1 MSIEAIIEKILQIR
15 QDLTRAEILERIEEK
30 KKTAE
35 GFLTDKAAVRIVAS
49 ELGVEIPREL
59 FRHEVLIKD
68 LISGLN
74 AVTVVGRI
82 TRIYPVQTFVRSDMT
97 EGKVAHL
104 LISDKTGEL
113 KVVLWND
120 KASIVER
127 AKVEEGQTVRV
138 THGYTR
144 EGRNGKIE
152 LHLSERGDL
161 QVLSPEEGKV
171 RVVEIKT
178 EGGPL
183 TVEGII
189 ATTPETR
196 EVSVRT
202 EKIAVTSFN
211 LSDETGKIRV
221 SLWRKLA
228 DTAKDFNA
236 GTKIRIR
243 NAYVRKGFGDQL
255 ELTSRSATSIEVLSK
270 PETVQAEF
278 LSLDTSHTN
287 AFFTSR

>member
-1 MSIEAIIEKILQIR
+1 
-15 QDLTRAEILERIEEK
+15 
-30 KKTAE
+30 
-35 GFLTDKAAVRIVAS
+35 
-49 ELGVEIPREL
+49 
-59 FRHEVLIKD
+59 
-68 LISGLN
+68 
-74 AVTVVGRI
+74 
-82 TRIYPVQTFVRSDMT
+82 MT

-228 DTAKDFNA
+228 DTAKDFNT

-270 PETVQAEF
+270 PETV
-278 LSLDTSHTN
+278 
-287 AFFTSR
+287 